1 MWKEFFFFSGS
12 QRAGIIVL
20 TVLIVSAVILS
31 AILPAILPQP
41 EVDTDDTAFRLE
53 IERFKASLVVGDS
66 LRNEQRKRYTT
77 TYQLYSDRKKDRAS
91 DFERFPFDPNTLD
104 SVGLASLGIPPYVV
118 SNILRYRRK
127 GGFFTTSEKFGA
139 VYGMKPELYAELEP
153 YVEIEHQ
160 LIRDV
165 PIEQPAT
172 TLVVDLNSADSTQLM
187 QIKGIGRG
195 IARSILRFR
204 AASGGFVSTTQ
215 LSEVYGM
222 TDDLFGRIRPY
233 CVADPS
239 TVKKIQLNTASV
251 DKLRS
256 HPYLNFYQAKAI
268 YELRR
273 RKGKLHS
280 IDQLRHL
287 EELND
292 STLLKIGA
300 YLSFE

>member
-20 TVLIVSAVILS
+20 TVLIVAAVILS

-41 EVDTDDTAFRLE
+41 EVEADDAAFRE
-53 IERFKASLVVGDS
+53 DIEQFKASLVVVDS
-66 LRNEQRKRYTT
+66 LRNRQRKRYTT
-77 TYQLYSDRKKDRAS
+77 TYQLYPDRKKESAS

-104 SVGLASLGIPPYVV
+104 SAGLATLGIPPYVV

-139 VYGMKPELYAELEP
+139 VYGMKPELFAELEP
-153 YVEIEHQ
+153 YIAIEHHSV
-160 LIRDV
+160 RDV
-165 PIEQPAT
+165 SIEQPVT
-172 TLVVDLNSADSTQLM
+172 PLIVDLNSADSTQLM
-187 QIKGIGRG
+187 LIKGLGRG

-204 AASGGFVSTTQ
+204 AASGGFVSPDQ
-215 LSEVYGM
+215 LTEVYGM

-233 CVADPS
+233 CMADPS
-239 TVKKIQLNTASV
+239 TVRKIQLNTASV
-251 DKLRS
+251 DKLRA

-280 IDQLRHL
+280 IDQLRHI
-287 EELND
+287 EELDD
-292 STLLKIGA
+292 STLMKIEA